1 MAASGR
7 LGVEGRSEGVLR
19 SEREERRSFQKP
31 LQKALGTRTKHV
43 SQWELLIFLQ
53 NPRHRGSTKQESTL
67 PEESLYKFLLC
78 PYMQGALIQK
88 DSMLYEFTSSDGRL
102 LFFLLGLRIA
112 WYPGLSTPVGFVSP
126 GSSSTSYSCHPIS
139 VHLSNSCS
147 YCLP

>member
-7 LGVEGRSEGVLR
+7 LGVEGRGEGVLG

-53 NPRHRGSTKQESTL
+53 NPRHRGSAKQESTL

-78 PYMQGALIQK
+78 P
-88 DSMLYEFTSSDGRL
+88 
-102 LFFLLGLRIA
+102 
-112 WYPGLSTPVGFVSP
+112 
-126 GSSSTSYSCHPIS
+126 
-139 VHLSNSCS
+139 
-147 YCLP
+147 